1 MENELLK
8 KRIGEHVAVAQAVL
22 SDRKLLSS
30 VEKIADKLIFAYR
43 NGGKLIVMGN
53 GGSAAD
59 AQHMAA
65 EMLGKYLKERKAVPA
80 IALSANSSAMT
91 AIANDYGYDRAFSR
105 QLEAWAGKNDVV
117 IGISAS
123 GNSPNVVSA
132 VKYAKSMGIFTAC
145 FVGGKK
151 CRLEEVCDVAAKVPS
166 ESTPRIQEMHGLIM
180 HCICE
185 IVEET
190 LSP

>member
-1 MENELLK
+1 MADELLR
-8 KRIGEHVAVAQAVL
+8 KRIKEHAAVAQAVL
-22 SDRKLLSS
+22 SDKKLLSS
-30 VEKIADKLIFAYR
+30 VEAIAAKLIFAYR

-80 IALSANSSAMT
+80 IALTANSSTMT
-91 AIANDYGYDRAFSR
+91 AIGNDYGYDKVFSR
-105 QLEAWAGKNDVV
+105 QLEGWAGKNDVV
-117 IGISAS
+117 IGISTS
-123 GNSPNVVSA
+123 GNSANVVDA
-132 VKYAKSMGIFTAC
+132 MQYAKSKGIFTAC
-145 FVGGKK
+145 FIGSKK
-151 CRLEEVCDVAAKVPS
+151 CRLDEICDVSLKVPS
-166 ESTPRIQEMHGLIM
+166 AVTPRIQEMHTLIM

-190 LSP
+190 LFP